1 MRTPMKTIATFALRF
16 AALLA
21 LTFAVLASVN
31 VSASRASGTAAAPQ
45 IAAEATTAAVR

>member
-1 MRTPMKTIATFALRF
+1 MKTIATFALRF

-31 VSASRASGTAAAPQ
+31 VNASRVSIKAGVPQGAAA
-45 IAAEATTAAVR
+45 ATAVR